1 MHRSLI
7 TFIFEGRK
15 ISSFSWGGI
24 KLICKD
30 RSRRNIF
37 TITFGE
43 VPPSPN
49 YAYEASKAIIL
60 SRNFTFVST
69 EVAPI
74 SDRLR
79 TINKIWLEASISIK
93 RAPSSQNSF
102 YRNKNKKIKIKVNLC
117 GQQNYLMN
125 QFST

>member
-7 TFIFEGRK
+7 TFIFDGRK
-15 ISSFSWGGI
+15 ISSFSCGGI
-24 KLICKD
+24 KLICKNMLTK
-30 RSRRNIF
+30 NIV

-49 YAYEASKAIIL
+49 YAYDASEASEAIIL
-60 SRNFTFVST
+60 SRNITFVST

-79 TINKIWLEASISIK
+79 TINRIWLEASTSIK

-102 YRNKNKKIKIKVNLC
+102 YRNKINK
-117 GQQNYLMN
+117 
-125 QFST
+125 